1 MSTGPSKSS
10 RPGRPPR
17 GVTRSPGQQS
27 QAKCSDEPTSS
38 GEPKRSRLVSIQQS
52 AQASK
57 LYDCIKN
64 LLLDHAGQMPGIPA
78 APFVSSPPRSPFVPS
93 TPKPPAFRGTVDTGL
108 AASRSTRLPLRKMGD
123 ALPKVGKRCH
133 LADRCRKG
141 QSLLPRCPLPDKERL
156 GRRRRVRSL
165 VWPGGRVRRRV
176 LPVRCRRPFPHR
188 VRLLRPRCRVRRLRS
203 RGLHGPAG
211 SACQDGAGYGISCF
225 RSGPLV
231 V

>member
-1 MSTGPSKSS
+1 MRARCLEFRLRRLFRARRGRRSFRARRS
-10 RPGRPPR
+10 RRLSAGRSIRGWRPR
-17 GVTRSPGQQS
+17 GRLRRGRRLARRRFQPGCPMTRKR
-27 QAKCSDEPTSS
+27 AKQ
-38 GEPKRSRLVSIQQS
+38 KRV
-52 AQASK
+52 
-57 LYDCIKN
+57 
-64 LLLDHAGQMPGIPA
+64 A
-78 APFVSSPPRSPFVPS
+78 AKAR
-93 TPKPPAFRGTVDTGL
+93 KKRA
-108 AASRSTRLPLRKMGD
+108 RLPLRKMGD